1 MLQEEVEI
9 RKRPVKI
16 LYRLV
21 FVRISETVLVE
32 CFSVSRPCTTRINQ
46 SLVDKC
52 ALISSGF
59 SCRTETDDVYVTT
72 KHLRRY
78 SLPDISD
85 TESSEDDEDQP
96 EGEDSD
102 GDDDV
107 SSTGNASRSWCT
119 IS

>member
-1 MLQEEVEI
+1 M
-9 RKRPVKI
+9 
-16 LYRLV
+16 
-21 FVRISETVLVE
+21 LVE

-59 SCRTETDDVYVTT
+59 SCRAETDDVYVTT

-102 GDDDV
+102 DDDDV

>member
-1 MLQEEVEI
+1 MLLHIQA
-9 RKRPVKI
+9 
-16 LYRLV
+16 LY
-21 FVRISETVLVE
+21 ST
-32 CFSVSRPCTTRINQ
+32 NQ
-46 SLVDKC
+46 PITC
-52 ALISSGF
+52 RQI
-59 SCRTETDDVYVTT
+59 SCRPETDDVYVTT

-102 GDDDV
+102 DDDDV

>member
-1 MLQEEVEI
+1 MLQEEVDI

-16 LYRLV
+16 LHRLV
-21 FVRISETVLVE
+21 LVRISETMLVE
-32 CFSVSRPCTTRINQ
+32 CFSVCRPFTKRINQ

-59 SCRTETDDVYVTT
+59 SCRAETDDVYVTT

-102 GDDDV
+102 DDDDV

>member
-1 MLQEEVEI
+1 MLLRIQALYNTNQPI
-9 RKRPVKI
+9 TCRK
-16 LYRLV
+16 
-21 FVRISETVLVE
+21 
-32 CFSVSRPCTTRINQ
+32 
-46 SLVDKC
+46 KC

-102 GDDDV
+102 DDDDV